1 MSTACG
7 RPQEG
12 GVKLMWTYVDTGR
25 GLKNPDFPVNVKNR
39 WPLSITLRPYNLGQH
54 ITTHARKHARKHIHR
69 WTDVFVYRS
78 VASSFFP
85 NSRNSAS
92 LNSFDS
98 DSFSASLWLNFH
110 LDSQLSNCYNNYI
123 LKDLRF
129 QIKHHFNFSNLSFIA
144 MPILPCFD
152 CTNFPAGQNV
162 PFPVCKKQERLV

>member
-98 DSFSASLWLNFH
+98 DSFSASLGYDSTFIWIRNSPTAIYTETLEVSNQTPFQFFKPIFYSNAYLTLLWL
-110 LDSQLSNCYNNYI
+110 Y
-123 LKDLRF
+123 K
-129 QIKHHFNFSNLSFIA
+129 FSRW
-144 MPILPCFD
+144 
-152 CTNFPAGQNV
+152 TKR
-162 PFPVCKKQERLV
+162 PVSCL